1 MNLKTNRL
9 SYNRLSYKE
18 MLLLALIGLTLA
30 FIWGHSLIPA
40 TGSAKE
46 SMRLMVMI
54 NEFLSKINA
63 PVQLQ
68 GDKVLR
74 KIAHATEYL
83 VLGGEIGVFGF
94 LRHWAGVARASR
106 DGEGV
111 SSASREKDANRE
123 VWKSRIQVLF
133 NCLHLGVWISVI
145 DETLQLFVPGR
156 YGQITDVWIDC
167 AGFAVGAVIGMSLTK
182 RD

>member
-18 MLLLALIGLTLA
+18 MLLLVLIGLTLA

-54 NEFLSKINA
+54 NEVLSKINA

-83 VLGGEIGVFGF
+83 VLGLFMMLAAANAKRRGVFFTG
-94 LRHWAGVARASR
+94 LITWIIGTAYAIS
-106 DGEGV
+106 D
-111 SSASREKDANRE
+111 E
-123 VWKSRIQVLF
+123 VHQI
-133 NCLHLGVWISVI
+133 
-145 DETLQLFVPGR
+145 FVPGR
-156 YGQITDVWIDC
+156 SCELRDMCIDA
-167 AGFAVGAVIGMSLTK
+167 AGVLCGVLIIAGVRHRRALKCEGAGALVK
-182 RD
+182 